1 MSDGKIERRF
11 NRAPEIRMQENESG
25 PVIVGYAAVFGSRS
39 FDLGGFTEIIKP
51 GAFTRTLASKPDARA
66 LVNHESGLMTIGRTT
81 NGTLELSEDEIGLRA
96 TIYLPDTQAGRDT
109 LTLVKRGDLDQMSF
123 AFWVIKDNWIEER
136 GSITRELHEVSIDN
150 GDVSVVT
157 FPAYGDTMITA
168 RSMMNL
174 PEIPS
179 ELLQAQLSQDS
190 NKDGAQRALRRMK
203 LNLLKIS

>member
-1 MSDGKIERRF
+1 
-11 NRAPEIRMQENESG
+11 
-25 PVIVGYAAVFGSRS
+25 
-39 FDLGGFTEIIKP
+39 
-51 GAFTRTLASKPDARA
+51 
-66 LVNHESGLMTIGRTT
+66 
-81 NGTLELSEDEIGLRA
+81 
-96 TIYLPDTQAGRDT
+96 
-109 LTLVKRGDLDQMSF
+109 MSF